1 MSIAMVMDG
10 PGEAPRAESRPVPD
24 PSRGEAV
31 VAVRASS
38 MNYHDLVNLM
48 GFIRGP
54 WPRVPMTDGCG
65 EVVAVAPDVQGVAVG
80 DRVVGAFHPLW
91 LDGGL
96 TRASLRATPGDTGDG
111 WLQQHMAY
119 PANALVPAP
128 GHLSNG
134 EAATL
139 VCAGVTA
146 WSALRA
152 ADVKPGDVVVTQ
164 GTGGVS
170 LYAVQLAAASG
181 ATVIVTSSSDEK
193 LETARSLGAHHLI
206 NYRTT
211 PEWHKTVVGLTSGRG
226 ADMVIDLGGA
236 ETLAKSIGRDPHR
249 RHGRG
254 HRSALGLRRGPDPG
268 DVGDDQADTS
278 PRHQR
283 WQRGRTAR
291 LGRGRHRRRNPAAC
305 QPHLR
310 LDRTGRGPTRPASGR
325 AHRQDRRHDSRGRC
339 LRPNRARVI
348 SIAARDRLERRLCAC
363 SDAGIRRQDSGTDGR

>member
-128 GHLSNG
+128 GHLSDG

-236 ETLAKSIGRDPHR
+236 ETLAKSIDATRIDGTVAVIGVLSGFGAAPIPVTSVMTRQIRLQGISVGSVAALRD
-249 RHGRG
+249 
-254 HRSALGLRRGPDPG
+254 LGAA
-268 DVGDDQADTS
+268 V
-278 PRHQR
+278 
-283 WQRGRTAR
+283 TA
-291 LGRGRHRRRNPAAC
+291 
-305 QPHLR
+305 
-310 LDRTGRGPTRPASGR
+310 
-325 AHRQDRRHDSRGRC
+325 
-339 LRPNRARVI
+339 
-348 SIAARDRLERRLCAC
+348 
-363 SDAGIRRQDSGTDGR
+363 AGIRPHVSHTFDWTELAEAQRVQQAGEHTGKIVVTIPEGGA